1 MTKQKKK
8 KKKPLRFIFHQDS
21 SNIFVMCNLLLMV
34 KFLGTSKIQNLHE
47 NIGCLK
53 VKLTKDD
60 QKEISDALPPTEV
73 AGKSI
78 SDALYAVTWKFA
90 NTPHPSK

>member
-8 KKKPLRFIFHQDS
+8 KET
-21 SNIFVMCNLLLMV
+21 FVMCNLLLMV

>member
-1 MTKQKKK
+1 
-8 KKKPLRFIFHQDS
+8 
-21 SNIFVMCNLLLMV
+21 MCNLLLMV
-34 KFLGTSKIQNLHE
+34 KFLGTSKIQNLYE

-73 AGKSI
+73 AGKST